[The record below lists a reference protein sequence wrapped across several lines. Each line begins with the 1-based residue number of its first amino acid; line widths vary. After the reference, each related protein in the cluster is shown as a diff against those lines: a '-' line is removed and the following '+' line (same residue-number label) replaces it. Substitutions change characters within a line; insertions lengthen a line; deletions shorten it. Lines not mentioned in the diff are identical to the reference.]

1 MERLTKRERAKVEPD
16 IEIVIAKSGV
26 NIPQILERLAA
37 YEDTGLTPEEIKE
50 DMPDVRKI
58 EEKLAG
64 YEDAEA
70 NGLLVRLP
78 CKVGDTVY
86 AIEDGEILEDVIF
99 EFNYG
104 RRSDGVLT
112 ALFECADNGVSFY
125 SDDFGKRVF
134 FSIEEAEAAL
144 AKETAS

>member
-1 MERLTKRERAKVEPD
+1 MERMTRRDVAGCPMLANDK
-16 IEIVIAKSGV
+16 G
-26 NIPQILERLAA
+26 RLALL
-37 YEDTGLTPEEIKE
+37 EH
-50 DMPDVRKI
+50 
-58 EEKLAG
+58 LAQ
-64 YEDAEA
+64 YEDAEEH
-70 NGLLVRLP
+70 GLLVRLP

-144 AKETAS
+144 AKETAKGRPCR